1 MQSECQCACAYS
13 RAGVERKGK
22 PRTVPGELA
31 TKSSE
36 SSPKLSL
43 CSEMQDTI
51 QGPGAAQPA
60 CTGKVQST
68 ESKQQSQGKGRQDGR
83 PRIGAIAPAACTGR
97 PCARKK
103 SRAYG
108 SPPIRTPASRRPAL
122 IDGVKTTKPTT
133 ASLSMVLR
141 LISFFR
147 PINASKIK
155 ATAASYRT
163 DINMCMHGR
172 PVVFPGSQNRFSK
185 TVITSY

>member
-1 MQSECQCACAYS
+1 MQSEWQCACAYS

-122 IDGVKTTKPTT
+122 ID
-133 ASLSMVLR
+133 R
-141 LISFFR
+141 W
-147 PINASKIK
+147 
-155 ATAASYRT
+155 
-163 DINMCMHGR
+163 
-172 PVVFPGSQNRFSK
+172 SQNNETNHRISLHGASFNFFF
-185 TVITSY
+185 